1 MSGQPTPTDA
11 QFSQYAQA
19 LAATAF
25 ADKKSIAGQE
35 LLSALPEKQLNLLV
49 LYRLK
54 ERWEAE
60 AAALR
65 SPFFDY
71 EAAPVREA
79 QRKFLNVLSQHIRLG
94 QDTYTQLLTQ
104 ALQDAWQLASR
115 PSVFLAG
122 LAEKLAKPDLT
133 IEQMQ
138 GVAKY
143 VVYHGDLLREA
154 LKDLGLTGRSSFLK
168 GDLFRQIQQIEDR
181 MPAAARDRY
190 VNELSYFLSTVVVF
204 DEPVEEEPVLIE
216 EEETEPFFALEAS
229 LEAEPTSE
237 PVAGPETAW
246 PAAASEEPAPAEDAL
261 IPEPEPQPEPAPFVF
276 EAPVFTAP
284 APEPEPEPA
293 AWPEAPSEEPAPAD
307 DRLIPEPAPIAT
319 PPSESATYSFLS
331 SSEEAKEE
339 SLGER
344 LARQQQGQGLYAKV
358 SAAAA
363 SENLHSLIAIGDRYM
378 MVGQLFGGD
387 MASYSLAVSHV
398 NSLTTL
404 EEAIHYLWDE
414 FSARFSWNPESEAYK
429 TLDTALRRKFAA

>member
-246 PAAASEEPAPAEDAL
+246 PAAPSEEPAPAGDAL

-414 FSARFSWNPESEAYK
+414 FSTRFSWNPESEAYK

>member
-1 MSGQPTPTDA
+1 MSGQPTPSDA

-79 QRKFLNVLSQHIRLG
+79 QRKFLNVLSQHIRIG

-181 MPAAARDRY
+181 MPTPARDRY

-216 EEETEPFFALEAS
+216 EEETQPFFALEAS
-229 LEAEPTSE
+229 LEAEPSSE
-237 PVAGPETAW
+237 PAAEPEAAW
-246 PAAASEEPAPAEDAL
+246 PAALSDEPAPAEDSL
-261 IPEPEPQPEPAPFVF
+261 VPEPEPQPESAPVVF
-276 EAPVFTAP
+276 EAPVFTPP
-284 APEPEPEPA
+284 APEPEPEPEPT
-293 AWPEAPSEEPAPAD
+293 AWPEAPSEESAAAD
-307 DRLIPEPAPIAT
+307 DTLMPEPAPLSA
-319 PPSESATYSFLS
+319 SEPATYSFLS
-331 SSEEAKEE
+331 STEEAKEE

-398 NSLTTL
+398 NSLTNL

-414 FSARFSWNPESEAYK
+414 FSTKYSWNPESEAYK